1 MNKTFTTPLF
11 LLIVS
16 LTSFGQAWSE
26 NFNTKTGNDFTST
39 GWTFNEEG
47 TFYFSTTN
55 NFNMTSRHIKSQ
67 DITNNAPIVTF
78 TGYLYYIG
86 GTTYTTS
93 FQHSCV
99 CFNIN
104 NNNALPRIEVS
115 YESFITGN
123 IVSTSGPYVSSQN
136 ILNNAGSTF
145 TPTTTGWY
153 RIRLTLSRNSN
164 NGTAAVALDNFTSN
178 IPTSPTWNDTTI
190 PMDQSVSIN
199 MSETVVENGDN
210 VKFTV
215 DYTLNNPQWFTRVRG
230 AVFQVNLPTG
240 FTYQNHTITG
250 WNFDTVQTTYNS
262 NTGAFTIWTNNIVP
276 VIKLEINTV
285 VANAQSGSFASVYSS
300 NFQPQTAVGGCP
312 NNQNASA
319 SSFGSTIMNMSTSET
334 SNNTCLNPS
343 EITIVPNSTQP
354 IELISFNAMATGV
367 VNEVTWATA
376 TEKNN
381 DFFSIERSADG
392 INFTEIAKVEG
403 AGDHIGRLDYKFTDL
418 RPLNGTS
425 YYRIRQ
431 TDFDGTFSIF
441 EALRVQRHDVEITAF
456 KIVGNPSNGNRVIMQ
471 MNIESNVQTSTVK
484 IYDNAGSLVAQK
496 EINSWDLHNNEY
508 ILDGLNLSRGLH
520 IVSFET
526 ADKKY
531 TERLMVR

>member
-1 MNKTFTTPLF
+1 MNKTFTTLLF
-11 LLIVS
+11 LLVVS
-16 LTSFGQAWSE
+16 LTSFGQAWTE
-26 NFNTKTGNDFTST
+26 NFNTKTGNDFTRT
-39 GWTFNEEG
+39 GWRFNEDG
-47 TFYFSTTN
+47 TFYFSTANT
-55 NFNMTSRHIKSQ
+55 FNMTSRHIRSQ
-67 DITNNAPIVTF
+67 EIFNNAPIVTF

-93 FQHSCV
+93 FRHSCV

-104 NNNALPRIEVS
+104 NNNSLPRIEVS
-115 YESFITGN
+115 YESFTTGN
-123 IVSTSGPYVSSQN
+123 IVSTSGPFITSQN
-136 ILNNAGSTF
+136 VLNNASSTF
-145 TPTTTGWY
+145 TPSTTGWY

-164 NGTAAVALDNFTSN
+164 NGQAAVALDNFTSN
-178 IPTSPTWNDTTI
+178 VPTTANWNDTTV
-190 PMDQSVSIN
+190 PMDQSISIT

-215 DYTLNNPQWFTRVRG
+215 DYTLNNTQWFTRVRG
-230 AVFQVNLPTG
+230 AVFQVNLPAG
-240 FTYQNHTITG
+240 FTYQNHAITG
-250 WNFDTVQTTYNS
+250 WNFDAVQTTYNP
-262 NTGAFTIWTNNIVP
+262 NTGAFTIWTNNVVP

-300 NFQPQTAVGGCP
+300 NFQPQNP
-312 NNQNASA
+312 NSA
-319 SSFGSTIMNMSTSET
+319 SISPT
-334 SNNTCLNPS
+334 P
-343 EITIVPNSTQP
+343 ITIVPNSTQP
-354 IELISFNAMATGV
+354 IELISFNARAKGL
-367 VNEVTWATA
+367 VNEITWATA

-392 INFTEIAKVEG
+392 INFNEIAKVDG
-403 AGDHIGRLDYKFTDL
+403 AGDYTGRLDYKFTDL

-441 EALRVQRHDVEITAF
+441 EAIRVQRNTIEATAF

-471 MNIESNVQTSTVK
+471 MSIESNIQTSTVK

-496 EINSWDLHNNEY
+496 EINSRDLYNNEY

-526 ADKKY
+526 SGKKY